1 MSALT
6 VCEGCGKRPA
16 AKIKLRRGVGMLLVA
31 RTYTTELNLCGI
43 CAEMLTS
50 EYQRK
55 TAVQGWTSVISAIRN
70 PFFLASNAANKA
82 RHRRELEN
90 L

>member
-6 VCEGCGKRPA
+6 VCQSCGKSPA

-31 RTYTTELNLCGI
+31 KTYTTELNLCGI
-43 CAEMLTS
+43 CADMLTS

-55 TAVQGWTSVISAIRN
+55 TAVQGWTSLRSAITN
-70 PFFLASNAANKA
+70 PFYMASNAANKA
-82 RHRRELEN
+82 KHKRELEN
-90 L
+90 P